1 MNKAQSKLILT
12 AMALGAI
19 LGLGI
24 GVVVAETKK
33 EQFQLAETYGE
44 DNVTVQPGF
53 REWIAVSVA
62 AVTLIRQLANML
74 TPKV

>member
-1 MNKAQSKLILT
+1 MNKTQSKLILT
-12 AMALGAI
+12 ATALGAI

-33 EQFQLAETYGE
+33 EQLKLAETYGE
-44 DNVTVQPGF
+44 DNVVIQPGF
-53 REWIAVSVA
+53 REWIAVSIA
-62 AVTLIRQLANML
+62 AITLIRQLSNIL